1 MMVIMTYMT
10 FPTTGVLEVTV
21 ATAKARF
28 AACVREAEQ
37 GTTVV
42 ITKHGRRV
50 AALVPAGDV
59 EELRRLR
66 AAGPKAGLASL
77 AGGWEGSDDLVKEIR
92 RYKRTPPRGI
102 PDLEC
107 SDGVPLRHGRRFRG
121 AAAAARACLPRLA
134 PARAPRTAARR

>member
-1 MMVIMTYMT
+1 MVIMTYMT
-10 FPTTGVLEVTV
+10 PPRIGVLEVTV
-21 ATAKARF
+21 AAAKARF

-50 AALVPAGDV
+50 AALVSAEDV

-92 RYKRTPPRGI
+92 RYKRTPPREI
-102 PDLEC
+102 PDL
-107 SDGVPLRHGRRFRG
+107 D
-121 AAAAARACLPRLA
+121 
-134 PARAPRTAARR
+134 

>member
-1 MMVIMTYMT
+1 MTHMT
-10 FPTTGVLEVTV
+10 ALKTRILEVTV
-21 ATAKARF
+21 AAAKAQF
-28 AACVREAEQ
+28 SACVREAEQ

-50 AALVPAGDV
+50 AALVPAEDV

-92 RYKRTPPRGI
+92 RYKRTPPRPI
-102 PDLEC
+102 PNPD
-107 SDGVPLRHGRRFRG
+107 
-121 AAAAARACLPRLA
+121 
-134 PARAPRTAARR
+134 

>member
-1 MMVIMTYMT
+1 MTYMT
-10 FPTTGVLEVTV
+10 ALRIGVLEVTV
-21 ATAKARF
+21 AAAKAQF

-50 AALVPAGDV
+50 AALVPAEDV

-92 RYKRTPPRGI
+92 RDKRTPPRAI
-102 PDLEC
+102 PALD
-107 SDGVPLRHGRRFRG
+107 
-121 AAAAARACLPRLA
+121 
-134 PARAPRTAARR
+134 

>member
-10 FPTTGVLEVTV
+10 FLTTGVLEVTV

-77 AGGWEGSDDLVKEIR
+77 AGGWEGSGVLHAQLGASNSLIADADLQIAATAVHHGLRLVTGNLKHFARVPGLLVERILAAVKTR
-92 RYKRTPPRGI
+92 P
-102 PDLEC
+102 
-107 SDGVPLRHGRRFRG
+107 
-121 AAAAARACLPRLA
+121 
-134 PARAPRTAARR
+134 

>member
-1 MMVIMTYMT
+1 MTYMT
-10 FPTTGVLEVTV
+10 TRTTGVLEVTV
-21 ATAKARF
+21 AAAKARF

-50 AALVPAGDV
+50 AALVSADDV

-77 AGGWEGSDDLVKEIR
+77 AGGWEGSDELVKEIR
-92 RYKRTPPRGI
+92 RHKRTPPRVI
-102 PDLEC
+102 PNLD
-107 SDGVPLRHGRRFRG
+107 
-121 AAAAARACLPRLA
+121 
-134 PARAPRTAARR
+134 

>member
-1 MMVIMTYMT
+1 MTSLA
-10 FPTTGVLEVTV
+10 TGVVEVTV
-21 ATAKARF
+21 AVAKAQF

-50 AALVPAGDV
+50 AALVPAADV

-77 AGGWEGSDDLVKEIR
+77 AGGWEGSDDLVKEIHR
-92 RYKRTPPRGI
+92 HKRTPPREN
-102 PDLEC
+102 PDL
-107 SDGVPLRHGRRFRG
+107 D
-121 AAAAARACLPRLA
+121 
-134 PARAPRTAARR
+134 